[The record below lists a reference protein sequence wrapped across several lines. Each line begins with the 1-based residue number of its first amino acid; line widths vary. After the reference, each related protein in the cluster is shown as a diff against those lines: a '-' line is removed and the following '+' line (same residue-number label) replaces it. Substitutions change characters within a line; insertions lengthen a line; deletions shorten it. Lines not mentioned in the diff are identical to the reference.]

1 MNKKIIVL
9 ASLIAIIAIVLSITS
24 ILLALM
30 TLFPPLLSIGA
41 SGRVRNRGYDFIFTT
56 YTSEIVNVGL
66 LITQIFVVIFIGGA
80 MYLLLKK

>member
-1 MNKKIIVL
+1 MNKKQK
-9 ASLIAIIAIVLSITS
+9 IVLSITS

-30 TLFPPLLSIGA
+30 TLFPPLLRIGA
-41 SGRVRNRGYDFIFTT
+41 SGSVRNRGYDFIFTT
-56 YTSEIVNVGL
+56 YNIVNVGL

>member
-1 MNKKIIVL
+1 MNKKQK
-9 ASLIAIIAIVLSITS
+9 IVLSITS

-30 TLFPPLLSIGA
+30 TLFPPLLRIGA
-41 SGRVRNRGYDFIFTT
+41 SGIVRNRGYDFIFTT
-56 YTSEIVNVGL
+56 YNIVNVGL

>member
-1 MNKKIIVL
+1 MNKKQK
-9 ASLIAIIAIVLSITS
+9 IVLSITS

-30 TLFPPLLSIGA
+30 TLFPPLLRILA
-41 SGRVRNRGYDFIFTT
+41 SGSVRNSGYDFIFTT
-56 YTSEIVNVGL
+56 YEIVNVGL